1 MLMKKIVLSL
11 MLLAS
16 TLSVFANPGQP
27 RAEHEAVRAVR
38 QEQAGAAR
46 NDPQAARNFQYPES
60 NRSSEEGLKKNN
72 KLSPEERRVLRQQI
86 NEAGQDLYTRKP

>member
-1 MLMKKIVLSL
+1 MNMLMKKIVLSL

-38 QEQAGAAR
+38 QEQETILKRRETFNIR
-46 NDPQAARNFQYPES
+46 NLIDLP
-60 NRSSEEGLKKNN
+60 KK
-72 KLSPEERRVLRQQI
+72 
-86 NEAGQDLYTRKP
+86 A